1 MPEDQPE
8 PEDVSDPSDD
18 QGPDAGSAGDDGP
31 DHIDRDPTGAMEGA
45 GLVNR
50 VAEVWEEVVAD
61 MGATAESYREDGWE
75 VLEIHPG
82 DVASPDGSQGG
93 RWGLDVV
100 VPGDEFEAL
109 EELVEVES
117 FAFDESEVYRADRGG
132 VVFLVVAVL
141 DTDTGA
147 AVLFPAY
154 YDVDRGRSMLDR
166 AMEAGEM
173 RTHLRPLSVENVI
186 TFTYDDPSL
195 FMPPT
200 RDEDPEES

>member
-1 MPEDQPE
+1 MTEDEPE
-8 PEDVSDPSDD
+8 PDDASESPPD
-18 QGPDAGSAGDDGP
+18 QGTAAGSPGDEGP
-31 DHIDRDPTGAMEGA
+31 EHIDRDPTGAMEGA

-61 MGATAESYREDGWE
+61 MATTAESYREDGWE

-82 DVASPDGSQGG
+82 DVASPDGSQDG
-93 RWGLDVV
+93 RWGLDVL

-109 EELVEVES
+109 EELIEVES
-117 FAFDESEVYRADRGG
+117 FAFDESEVYRAARGG

-141 DTDTGA
+141 DTDAGS

-166 AMEAGEM
+166 AVEAGEM

-195 FMPPT
+195 FMPPSG
-200 RDEDPEES
+200 DDAEES